1 MECRLHSTGV
11 IMATRQDV
19 RSLAPIPN
27 YTTTIAVF
35 RPVARVEKQSVV
47 ILRRPPVRGGLVVG
61 FYADGADRSARPQIR
76 HRLFRFGALQAVQS
90 VRTIR
95 APVKRPP

>member
-1 MECRLHSTGV
+1 
-11 IMATRQDV
+11 MATRQDV

-61 FYADGADRSARPQIR
+61 FYADGADRSAQR
-76 HRLFRFGALQAVQS
+76 
-90 VRTIR
+90 
-95 APVKRPP
+95 